1 MLVILSGEGP
11 SDLGSKNDST
21 FQKGP
26 MCYILDALF
35 KEIDVT
41 PSYNYISEGELA
53 YLKKK
58 YKRYFLGKKGVKK
71 GQRDLF
77 ISAKVLALYTI
88 EHYAMD
94 SAVILFRDSDG
105 TRSAPE
111 SLWKEKWNAITSGFK
126 AAPFNNGIPM
136 LPRPKSEAW
145 LLGYYQKEFK
155 GQTEYNACERF
166 ENFSGNDNSDSSLK
180 KLLSK
185 AFGGIDNP
193 YEAITQT
200 DIMTIDWNRI
210 DMPSFNAFKER
221 FNEVFQG

>member
-1 MLVILSGEGP
+1 MQVVLSGEGP

-35 KEIDVT
+35 KEIDAT
-41 PSYNYISEGELA
+41 PSYDYISERELA

-58 YKRYFLGKKGVKK
+58 YKRYCLGKKGVEKR
-71 GQRDLF
+71 QRDLF

-88 EHYAMD
+88 EHHAMG

-200 DIMTIDWNRI
+200 DIMAIDWNRI